1 MIAHTCP
8 QQASPLMPQ
17 LLQALHPLFRPEEE
31 PGARDNAAGAV
42 GRTLLAMGA
51 ALPVE
56 QIVPVLVSALPLQV
70 RAARAARG
78 ATWRDE
84 GGRGRETSAGAP

>member
-1 MIAHTCP
+1 VPA
-8 QQASPLMPQ
+8 

-42 GRTLLAMGA
+42 GRMLLALGG

-56 QIVPVLVSALPLQV
+56 QIVPVLVGALPLQV
-70 RAARAARG
+70 RARPSSPGGGIRSGRARCVARRRCALPRPATAA
-78 ATWRDE
+78 
-84 GGRGRETSAGAP
+84 GGH